1 MSRSQFQSKRFILRH
16 AWLNLWDE
24 RMTTGRINQVAILNT
39 NARSTLKIT
48 PWTTK
53 LQIKTAKVQNF
64 AMFPHKSR
72 TEYRN
77 GHNRC
82 DLKTHQ
88 PCWSQLERTP
98 ETPARKVTCRC
109 QNSIQQHLP
118 SKKPPLCAEHWP
130 KTATPNFRSEAI
142 RGTNITTQIDQ
153 KAIST
158 HSEPINQHPA
168 TKPLRN

>member
-48 PWTTK
+48 PWTTR
-53 LQIKTAKVQNF
+53 LQIKTARVQNF

-82 DLKTHQ
+82 DLKTHR

-98 ETPARKVTCRC
+98 ETPTRKV
-109 QNSIQQHLP
+109 H
-118 SKKPPLCAEHWP
+118 AGA
-130 KTATPNFRSEAI
+130 KTASSNTFRAKSLHYV
-142 RGTNITTQIDQ
+142 RNIDPKQQPQTFVQRPFEGQISPHKLIKRLSVRIACLLYTSPSPRD
-153 KAIST
+153 
-158 HSEPINQHPA
+158 
-168 TKPLRN
+168 